1 MHPSAASPTILTYA
15 FYLAATVAS
24 LVTFAPAL
32 QGCSPGDITGTALE
46 NAGLDDDAGAGAG
59 GNGSTTG
66 TGGAGGGSSG
76 CVATRPP
83 SISPSSLPSCCTDG
97 AAHCVPSQYVPGA
110 ETQALA
116 ACSGGYCVPDPFIT
130 DPAYQPP
137 SCTAFN
143 NTPGV
148 CLSLCV
154 PQVAQYKTILTQ
166 ATCAATELCAP
177 CTNPLTNQPS
187 GACAFTPPT
196 TCSADGGTT
205 GSSSGGGADNP
216 GDAAPAPAVCP
227 YVGPPLLDVSTLP
240 ACGPDGGAH
249 CLQAALVPAAMQS
262 QLATCSGGYCVPDVF
277 IQSGGNFIPPTCA
290 SLDGAEG
297 RCLNTAIPQVTAQE
311 SQLTKSTC
319 AVFERCVPCFSP
331 IDGTK
336 TGACSLSCD
345 PGPTKPIV
353 LFPSCCSE
361 NGTDEGRCV
370 PTEIIPSSE
379 QSNLSQDSCAT
390 GAGLCVP
397 SEMLSLSTF
406 KPATCTATGFLVG
419 NYTGVCLSD
428 CLSFGI
434 QGIALAQ
441 GTCSDEHTCAPCKN
455 PLSGQPT
462 GAPGCP

>member
-1 MHPSAASPTILTYA
+1 MHPRAVSPTLFTYA
-15 FYLAATVAS
+15 ATLAAAIAS
-24 LVTFAPAL
+24 LLAFAPAL
-32 QGCSPGDITGTALE
+32 QGCSPSDITGTSLE
-46 NAGLDDDAGAGAG
+46 NAGLDEDASAGAD
-59 GNGSTTG
+59 GSATG
-66 TGGAGGGSSG
+66 TGSSSGGSSS
-76 CVATRPP
+76 CVTTRPP
-83 SISPSSLPSCCTDG
+83 SINPSSLPSCCTDG
-97 AAHCVPSQYVPGA
+97 AAHCVPTAYVPSA
-110 ETQALA
+110 DMKALA
-116 ACSGGYCVPDPFIT
+116 SCSGGYCVPDPFIT
-130 DPAYQPP
+130 DESYQPP

-154 PQVAQYKTILTQ
+154 PQVSQYKTILTQ

-187 GACAFTPPT
+187 GACAFAPPM
-196 TCSADGGTT
+196 TCSADGG
-205 GSSSGGGADNP
+205 GGGSSGGSTNDP

-227 YVGPPLLDVSTLP
+227 YTGPPLINVSTLP

-249 CLQAALVPAAMQS
+249 CLQGALVPAALQS
-262 QLATCSGGYCVPDVF
+262 QLATCSGGFCVPDVF
-277 IQSGGNFIPPTCA
+277 IESGGNFIPPTCA

-297 RCLNTAIPQVTAQE
+297 RCLNTAIPQVTAEE
-311 SQLTKSTC
+311 SQLTQSTC

-353 LFPSCCSE
+353 LFASCCDE

-379 QSNLSQDSCAT
+379 QSNLSQDSCAKD
-390 GAGLCVP
+390 AGLCVP
-397 SEMLSLSTF
+397 SEMLSLSTY
-406 KPATCTATGFLVG
+406 KPATCSATGFLVG
-419 NYTGVCLSD
+419 AYTGVCLSD

-434 QGIALAQ
+434 EGIALAQ
-441 GTCSDEHTCAPCKN
+441 GDCESEHTCAPCKN
-455 PLSGQPT
+455 PLTGQPT